1 MSGLVV
7 QLTKRADGA
16 TVLRCVRADGSTT
29 WQRQERG
36 HARHFSLHD
45 LGHYVVETELGL
57 RQGFYG
63 LIADGWDIED
73 TTGKGARGPLP
84 AEALVVEYIVGA
96 LDVER
101 AGGSEW
107 SAEDFNAQTA
117 NYFAGTGSPAPR
129 PLSDAELSRV
139 RSRIAE
145 LHTLWWQL
153 PPGETLE
160 LRYERDA
167 TGHTVRPGR

>member
-1 MSGLVV
+1 MSDLLV

-16 TVLRCVRADGSTT
+16 TVLRCVRADGSAT
-29 WQRQERG
+29 WQRQERQ
-36 HARHFSLHD
+36 HARHFPLHD
-45 LGHYVVETELGL
+45 LAHYAIETELAFCH
-57 RQGFYG
+57 GFYG
-63 LIADGWDIED
+63 LIAQGWDIED

-84 AEALVVEYIVGA
+84 PEALVVEYVVGA

-107 SAEDFNAQTA
+107 SAEDFNVQAA
-117 NYFAGTGSPAPR
+117 NYCAARGSPAPR
-129 PLSDAELSRV
+129 PLTDADLARV

-145 LHTLWWQL
+145 LHALWWAL

-160 LRYERDA
+160 LRYA
-167 TGHTVRPGR
+167 SAAAGHTVRP